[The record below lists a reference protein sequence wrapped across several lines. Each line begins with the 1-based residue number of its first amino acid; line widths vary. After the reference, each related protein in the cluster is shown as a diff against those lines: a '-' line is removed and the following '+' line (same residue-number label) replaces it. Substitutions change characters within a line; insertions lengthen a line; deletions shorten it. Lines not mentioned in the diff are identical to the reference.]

1 MDYDFSSI
9 INLEGKTVAEKNP
22 ETKMIVLTRRL
33 KTPGV
38 LETMSEQVPE
48 VKEAFAE
55 IHAKLKQRIEKLGE
69 GDWQVVSH
77 SHSVYNGILVVSF
90 LISN

>member
-1 MDYDFSSI
+1 M
-9 INLEGKTVAEKNP
+9 AEKNP

-48 VKEAFAE
+48 VMEAFAE
-55 IHAKLKQRIEKLGE
+55 IHTKLKQRIEKLGE
-69 GDWQVVSH
+69 GDWQIVSH
-77 SHSVYNGILVVSF
+77 SHNVYNGILVVSY
-90 LISN
+90 LISG